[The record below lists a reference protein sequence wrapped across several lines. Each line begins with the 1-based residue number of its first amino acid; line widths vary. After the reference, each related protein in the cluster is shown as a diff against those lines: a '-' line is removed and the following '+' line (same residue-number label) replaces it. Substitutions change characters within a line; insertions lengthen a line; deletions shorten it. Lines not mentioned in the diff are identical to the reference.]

1 MTSLGTPGIERAAAE
16 AALSV
21 PGVAGLQPSL
31 RHTLAVAG
39 ARVRRAVGSTTPS
52 PEAGVRAERRPRTGA
67 WTVEVRCV
75 VTGDRRALDTA
86 RAVQERVGSR
96 VGSLVPRSGT
106 PEPVTVV
113 VIVTRVE

>member
-1 MTSLGTPGIERAAAE
+1 MTSLGAAGIERAAAE

-21 PGVAGLQPSL
+21 PGVTGLQPSL

-52 PEAGVRAERRPRTGA
+52 PEAGIHAERSPRTGA
-67 WTVEVRCV
+67 WIIEVRCV
-75 VTGDRRALDTA
+75 VTRNRRALDTA
-86 RAVQERVGSR
+86 RDVQEHVGST
-96 VGSLVPRSGT
+96 VSSLVPCADT

-113 VIVTRVE
+113 IVTRLE